1 MANGIETRK
10 RSLTKTASWRGI
22 ASLDTLL
29 ISFFVVWILGPDSI
43 KGAGAAAGMIAAV
56 EVPSKLALYYFH
68 ERVWQRL
75 KWGILEPPSVQ
86 V

>member
-10 RSLTKTASWRGI
+10 RSLTKTASWRAV

-29 ISFFVVWILGPDSI
+29 IAFLVVWLFGPESA
-43 KGAGAAAGMIAAV
+43 KGAGAAAGLIAAF

-68 ERVWQRL
+68 ERFWQRL
-75 KWGILEPPSVQ
+75 RWGILEPPSVQ